1 MSIQLTWYST
11 SEWRLRVLFS
21 FPSYYLPLSFF
32 YISFRLFLLP
42 PHIFFTSSLFLSLLF
57 LSYIFL
63 FISYK
68 PSPPRYYTSFV
79 ICSLDWLV
87 SRPFSSFTLS
97 LSFFLLSC
105 FNYLPSPLFYLSSSQ
120 ENIICIHS
128 LQAVALI
135 SIPFF
140 PPPFFSFSVTYC
152 LFPLFS
158 HTICKPFYWLAVFF
172 GFFLTTFISPAYL

>member
-1 MSIQLTWYST
+1 MTFARSFFFSFLLST
-11 SEWRLRVLFS
+11 SFLLLYLFS
-21 FPSYYLPLSFF
+21 SLSFTSP
-32 YISFRLFLLP
+32 YLF
-42 PHIFFTSSLFLSLLF
+42 HVLS
-57 LSYIFL
+57 L
-63 FISYK
+63 FISTLSFIYFSLYFLQT
-68 PSPPRYYTSFV
+68 PPPRYYTSFV

-158 HTICKPFYWLAVFF
+158 HTICKPFY
-172 GFFLTTFISPAYL
+172 